1 MSDWHRTP
9 WRVTSPGCN
18 VEGSKMVTFDDVTK
32 TINVHPGAFLWG
44 TFSYTG
50 PDTVEAVADGITHTI
65 TCIPGW
71 PRKLQCLHLEDDRPH
86 PPRGSCSH
94 ATVSWT
100 ALEGTGMRT

>member
-18 VEGSKMVTFDDVTK
+18 VEGSKMVTFDDMTK
-32 TINVHPGAFLWG
+32 TITVHPGAFLWG

-50 PDTVEAVADGITHTI
+50 PDTAEAVADGITHTI
-65 TCIPGW
+65 TCIPGS
-71 PRKLQCLHLEDDRPH
+71 PRKLHCLHLEDGRPH
-86 PPRGSCSH
+86 PPRGICSS